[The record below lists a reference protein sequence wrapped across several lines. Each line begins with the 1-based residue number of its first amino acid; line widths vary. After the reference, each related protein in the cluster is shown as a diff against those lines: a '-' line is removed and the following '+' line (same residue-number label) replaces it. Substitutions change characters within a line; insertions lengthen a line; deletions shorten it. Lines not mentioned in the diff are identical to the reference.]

1 MWNYV
6 ESIIVLVA
14 IGVAA
19 AWLACRAKK
28 TLSGQDDCAC
38 GKDVCCSATALD
50 ALDSLPDGDE
60 AGEDTPAPAD
70 DN

>member
-1 MWNYV
+1 MWSYI

-28 TLSGQDDCAC
+28 TLSGDEDCAC
-38 GKDVCCSATALD
+38 GHDVCCSAKS
-50 ALDSLPDGDE
+50 LDSLSAADDAE
-60 AGEDTPAPAD
+60 EDAAAPAEES
-70 DN
+70 